1 MELVITPRGN
11 LQIDNAQIRFRNF
24 SGEPD
29 MYTREGDR
37 SFCVVIPTQEMADDL
52 IERGW
57 NVKIKPARE
66 DGGDPFM
73 YLKVKVSYKFAGPRA
88 YLIAGTAKRDL
99 TEDTIG
105 MLDHIDI
112 ESVDMDISPSDWTQ
126 PNGKSGRTAYLDSI
140 HVVQKLDRFAAR
152 YANNDVE

>member
-11 LQIDNAQIRFRNF
+11 LQIDDAIMIFKNF

-37 SFCVVIPTQEMADDL
+37 NFAVVIPTQEMADDL

-57 NVKIKPARE
+57 NVKIKPPRE
-66 DGGDPFM
+66 EGDEPFM
-73 YLKVKVSYKFAGPRA
+73 YLKVKISYKFSGPRA
-88 YLIAGTAKRDL
+88 YLIAGEARREL
-99 TEDTIG
+99 TEETIG

-112 ESVDMDISPSDWTQ
+112 DSVDMDISFSDWER
-126 PNGKSGRTAYLDSI
+126 NGKSGRTAYLDSI

-152 YANNDVE
+152 YARNDE

>member
-11 LQIDNAQIRFRNF
+11 LQIDDAYLRFKNF

-52 IERGW
+52 IDRGW
-57 NVKIKPARE
+57 NVKIKPPRNE
-66 DGGDPFM
+66 GDDPFM
-73 YLKVKVSYKFAGPRA
+73 YLKVKISYRFGGPRA
-88 YLIAGTAKRDL
+88 YLIAGNARREL
-99 TEDTIG
+99 TEETIG
-105 MLDHIDI
+105 MLDHIEI
-112 ESVDMDISPSDWTQ
+112 ESVDMDISASDWSQ

-152 YANNDVE
+152 YANED

>member
-11 LQIDNAQIRFRNF
+11 LQIDDAIMIFKNF

-52 IERGW
+52 VDRGW
-57 NVKIKPARE
+57 NVKIKPPRE
-66 DGGDPFM
+66 EGDEPFM
-73 YLKVKVSYKFAGPRA
+73 YLKVKISYKFSGPRA
-88 YLIAGTAKRDL
+88 YLIAGDARREL

-112 ESVDMDISPSDWTQ
+112 DSVDMDISFSDWDR
-126 PNGKSGRTAYLDSI
+126 NGKQGRTAYLDSI

-152 YANNDVE
+152 YARNDD

>member
-11 LQIDNAQIRFRNF
+11 LQIDNAIMIFKNF

-37 SFCVVIPTQEMADDL
+37 NFSVVIPTQEMADDL
-52 IERGW
+52 IARGW
-57 NVKIKPARE
+57 NVKIKPPRE
-66 DGGDPFM
+66 EGDEPFM
-73 YLKVKVSYKFAGPRA
+73 YLKVKISYKFSGPRA
-88 YLIAGTAKRDL
+88 YLISGAARREL
-99 TEDTIG
+99 TEDNIG

-112 ESVDMDISPSDWTQ
+112 ESVDMDISFSDWER
-126 PNGKSGRTAYLDSI
+126 NGKAGRTAYLDSI

-152 YANNDVE
+152 YARNDE

>member
-11 LQIDNAQIRFRNF
+11 LQIDDASLRFKNF

-37 SFCVVIPTQEMADDL
+37 SFCVLIPTQEMADDL

-57 NVKIKPARE
+57 NVKIKPPRE
-66 DGGDPFM
+66 EGDDPFM
-73 YLKVKVSYKFAGPRA
+73 YLKVKISYRFGGPRA
-88 YLIAGTAKRDL
+88 YLIVGNARREL

-112 ESVDMDISPSDWTQ
+112 ESVDMDISASDWSQ

-152 YANNDVE
+152 YANAEE